1 MAQTEIISR
10 LRRQVSSKDEQIE
23 TLNRKLKNVPNVSKV
38 KFGNEKKID
47 ASEID
52 ELKAEIDRQNQVQG
66 QNEENNLWEEVRD
79 ELQNTFKPF
88 LEIISRT
95 AIAARCLGLN
105 LGQRYCLILG
115 DLDFIVI
122 YNSV

>member
-88 LEIISRT
+88 FGANFL
-95 AIAARCLGLN
+95 
-105 LGQRYCLILG
+105 
-115 DLDFIVI
+115 
-122 YNSV
+122 

>member
-1 MAQTEIISR
+1 MLFDFHLWKEGEILAQTEIISR

-88 LEIISRT
+88 FGANFL
-95 AIAARCLGLN
+95 
-105 LGQRYCLILG
+105 
-115 DLDFIVI
+115 
-122 YNSV
+122 

>member
-95 AIAARCLGLN
+95 AIAVR
-105 LGQRYCLILG
+105 
-115 DLDFIVI
+115 
-122 YNSV
+122 